1 MRNAAPLLRPAAYQ
15 SKGNLDVT
23 TSFSRIHV
31 FLINSAKNVCA
42 PLLYQL
48 LLMLGSNIQIF
59 SYASSSTPYPCEW
72 VSESVG
78 HSFGLGSGPRTSVAW
93 SLRAC
98 LVGNLLNQCNQ
109 RSWPEII
116 QYRAVYFATPWP
128 CYPSQNG
135 LSFLLSIVKKMLRQR
150 HDIGELS
157 WWWIYHWT
165 TPGHCQRTRHRVLR
179 GGRTLGI
186 NANYIW
192 LRRLSATLYILYILY
207 NRTSP
212 LITPIRWHY
221 QARIFMQ

>member
-1 MRNAAPLLRPAAYQ
+1 MYAVLIETTRNLRWFLLAALVALH
-15 SKGNLDVT
+15 
-23 TSFSRIHV
+23 F
-31 FLINSAKNVCA
+31 
-42 PLLYQL
+42 
-48 LLMLGSNIQIF
+48 
-59 SYASSSTPYPCEW
+59 TP
-72 VSESVG
+72 VSESVAG
-78 HSFGLGSGPRTSVAW
+78 HRFGLGSGPRTSVAW

-116 QYRAVYFATPWP
+116 QYRAVYFATP
-128 CYPSQNG
+128 CYPSQHC

-150 HDIGELS
+150 HGIGELS

-179 GGRTLGI
+179 GGRTLWI

-207 NRTSP
+207 NRTWP
-212 LITPIRWHY
+212 
-221 QARIFMQ
+221 